1 MFTRAQAK
9 NYGDLA
15 TMAVGDLLG
24 TYGLEVEYV
33 SGRYGPDGLVAKI
46 RIFDP
51 AEREHAAGNDAMC
64 LGLPADIVGKTFNY
78 PTPTGRI
85 RMFEVTGIKLNRPR
99 YPIQIKNI
107 ATGGEYKFSVASLQR
122 YL

>member
-15 TMAVGDLLG
+15 TMAVADLLS
-24 TYGLEVEYV
+24 TYGMEVEYV
-33 SGRYGPDGLVAKI
+33 SGTYGHDGLVAKI

-51 AEREHAAGNDAMC
+51 SERKQAAGNDAQL
-64 LGLPADIVGKTFNY
+64 LGLPADIVGKQFNY
-78 PTPTGRI
+78 PTPTGRV
-85 RMFEVTGIKLNRPR
+85 RMFEVTGIKLSRPK
-99 YPIQIKNI
+99 YPIQIRNI
-107 ATGGEYKFSVASLQR
+107 ATGGEYKFTVSSLER